1 MSGFMTFAGESL
13 KNLFKKPATRNYPA
27 EPAVYPDR
35 MRGHIEI
42 EIDKCISC
50 GMCVRA
56 CPSSA
61 LAVSKPKG
69 TWTINRFDCV
79 ACGYCVIKCPAHC
92 LTMEKGYQEPEGTKA
107 EKVYTKSP
115 EQMAKAARKAAEM
128 AKKAAEAKAAALL
141 AKAKKETEAA
151 GKIEA
156 AGKTVSSEKKDTE

>member
-35 MRGHIEI
+35 MRGHVEI
-42 EIDKCISC
+42 EIDKCIGC
-50 GMCVRA
+50 GMCVRC

-79 ACGYCVIKCPAHC
+79 TCGYCVEKCPAKC
-92 LTMEKGYQEPEGTKA
+92 LSMAKGYQEPMQAGESV
-107 EKVYTKSP
+107 VYTKSP
-115 EQMAKAARKAAEM
+115 EQLAKEAAKAAEM
-128 AKKAAEAKAAALL
+128 AKKAAEAKAKVAA
-141 AKAKKETEAA
+141 AKAAKEAA
-151 GKIEA
+151 GALDKA
-156 AGKTVSSEKKDTE
+156 DNK